1 MTIGSRAEYA
11 NPRNEQRMKR
21 NIKASDNYPEDR
33 PTSTAWL
40 HKKQMEIIKGNS
52 GNLAR
57 DYRIAQEDL
66 LTARLD
72 EEKQISGLTTG
83 RRDSLIGE
91 AARAKN
97 GGQRNKYT
105 PPSKE
110 QSDAI

>member
-11 NPRNEQRMKR
+11 NPRNEQRMKK
-21 NIKASDNYPEDR
+21 NITASGDYPKDR

-57 DYRIAQEDL
+57 DYRLAQENL

-72 EEKQISGLTTG
+72 EEKQISQLTTN
-83 RRDSLIGE
+83 RRASLIGE
-91 AARAKN
+91 ASRARNAQQAAN
-97 GGQRNKYT
+97 QIYA
-105 PPSKE
+105 SK
-110 QSDAI
+110 

>member
-11 NPRNEQRMKR
+11 KPRDEQRMKKTH
-21 NIKASDNYPEDR
+21 IASGDYPKDR

-57 DYRIAQEDL
+57 DYRIAQENL

-72 EEKQISGLTTG
+72 EEKQISQLTTG
-83 RRDSLIGE
+83 RRASLIGE
-91 AARAKN
+91 AARAR
-97 GGQRNKYT
+97 GAQRAASLIYATK
-105 PPSKE
+105 
-110 QSDAI
+110 

>member
-57 DYRIAQEDL
+57 DYRLAQENL

-72 EEKQISGLTTG
+72 EEKQISQLTTN
-83 RRDSLIGE
+83 RRASLIGE
-91 AARAKN
+91 ASRARGA
-97 GGQRNKYT
+97 QQAAAQVYA
-105 PPSKE
+105 SK
-110 QSDAI
+110 

>member
-57 DYRIAQEDL
+57 DYRLAQENL

-72 EEKQISGLTTG
+72 EEKQISQLTTN
-83 RRDSLIGE
+83 RRASLIGE
-91 AARAKN
+91 ASRARGA
-97 GGQRNKYT
+97 QQAAAQVFA
-105 PPSKE
+105 SK
-110 QSDAI
+110 